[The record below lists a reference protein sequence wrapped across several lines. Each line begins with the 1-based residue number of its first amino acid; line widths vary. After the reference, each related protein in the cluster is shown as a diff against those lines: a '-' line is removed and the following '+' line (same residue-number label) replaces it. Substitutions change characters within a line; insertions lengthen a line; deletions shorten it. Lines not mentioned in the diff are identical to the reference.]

1 MNTAIAYLLTLVAFA
16 VIDTAWLGAMGDR
29 LYRPLIG
36 SMLAENFRLAPAV
49 AFYAL
54 YAAGLTIFAVLPG
67 LAEGGWKKALL
78 WGGVLGLFAYGTY
91 DLTNLATLKTWS
103 LKLSLIDMAWGVC
116 VSAGAVAGRRRWC
129 GRRRLRRLRAG
140 SGAYGLPAAARP
152 TPALAA
158 SRYRQARSTPA
169 NPRARRR

>member
-1 MNTAIAYLLTLVAFA
+1 VNIAAPYILTLLVFA
-16 VIDTAWLGAMGDR
+16 VIDSAWLGSMGNR

-36 SMLAENFRLAPAV
+36 SMLADNFRLAPAV

-54 YAAGLTIFAVLPG
+54 YAGGLTLFAVLPG

-78 WGGVLGLFAYGTY
+78 WGGLFGLFAYGTY

-116 VSAGAVAGRRRWC
+116 VSAVSSSIAC
-129 GRRRLRRLRAG
+129 
-140 SGAYGLPAAARP
+140 
-152 TPALAA
+152 ALAM
-158 SRYRQARSTPA
+158 RLLRVV
-169 NPRARRR
+169 